1 MVSVFSQKV
10 HSDKRRKHLFRQ
22 QGRDHLCEILMDKK
36 KVSFE
41 RLQPQVTQEEKAEEI
56 QYSVDEKIPVPSLA
70 ILMSLVNEVR
80 HSIANF
86 KSVT

>member
-10 HSDKRRKHLFRQ
+10 HSDKHRKHLFKQ
-22 QGRDHLCEILMDKK
+22 LGRDHLCEILMDKK

-56 QYSVDEKIPVPSLA
+56 QYNVDEKIPVPSLA